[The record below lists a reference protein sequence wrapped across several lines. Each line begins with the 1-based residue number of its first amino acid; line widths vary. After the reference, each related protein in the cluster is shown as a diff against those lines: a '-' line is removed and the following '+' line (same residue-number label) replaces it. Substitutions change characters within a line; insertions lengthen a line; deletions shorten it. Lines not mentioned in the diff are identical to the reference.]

1 MHKLMLPEVVR
12 RVLDEFYECDEESP
26 RVGPVHNQSLQQNTA
41 REEGEMHVCVG
52 LSNSK
57 HCSVA
62 TGVMLNTDSLT
73 GT

>member
-12 RVLDEFYECDEESP
+12 RVLDELYECDEESP
-26 RVGPVHNQSLQQNTA
+26 WVGPVHNQSLQQNTA
-41 REEGEMHVCVG
+41 RDEGEMRG
-52 LSNSK
+52 LSNSQ

-62 TGVMLNTDSLT
+62 TGVMNTDSLT